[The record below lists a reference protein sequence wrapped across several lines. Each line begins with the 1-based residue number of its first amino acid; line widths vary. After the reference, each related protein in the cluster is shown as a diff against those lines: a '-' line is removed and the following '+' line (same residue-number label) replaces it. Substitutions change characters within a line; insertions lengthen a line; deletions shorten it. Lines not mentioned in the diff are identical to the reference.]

1 MYQYQPMQLPDFSQA
16 GREMVSGLGA
26 LVMMQQARESERRA
40 SSEAALGRAERAA
53 DREAKLRAQTLED
66 ARLRR
71 QDDRQAFADLM
82 TLRKYERESVV
93 SDLQNI
99 QVLQQMEKRKDQ
111 EQLELVHQGDIS
123 VAMNAGSPAESALAI
138 GRMASD
144 GVLSGLRPELQQ
156 QLLTLQSGQHST
168 PIPIAGEAAIPLS
181 AIDGMLRSSDEDQKA
196 RALAVYF
203 SQNGS
208 EQELG
213 SYGLSPATIAM
224 GKRLAGIAG
233 NHEAAKQAG
242 AIQKQFQNLSQ
253 QRALLLGYIQSSIG
267 STDPAVRGEAEK
279 AKEQLRALKPAM
291 QSLQTLFEN
300 LPKTSGMSLDPNTGS
315 IEFDSGV
322 PAAMLVAEGFSDSF
336 RTKGVFTPYEQR
348 LAGLAEDAKAGKLDR
363 DTFMKRAQQLKNE
376 LPNPQDFTVSMDHLF
391 VLARA
396 KSEGSLDPY
405 SEDAARVLGNTDWSK
420 GIGQVETAVG
430 GNPVAFISRVLGKD
444 FVEAAANHASYQENR
459 DDFERKG
466 DLPGLTKKAP
476 RVTRDQAL
484 QELRSLKALEE
495 FLPADEF
502 SGVQRSRLRF
512 LEDALEMTLDPAT
525 GDYLHVSQVS
535 APGAFPE
542 KWRAFHTEAYRSGI
556 TDAIFANPR
565 YEDELLGDAAKE
577 AEVVFRS
584 ATVIGS
590 PRLQALSWA
599 RGMLQGGAEKD
610 KFFSLMTSSE
620 RSTMVGRAEA
630 SLLRRGA
637 TRGGALFG
645 RPVSYTYTYENLGG
659 MTPAQYKASAW
670 VSRRALDGVS
680 PATTGY
686 KKDELVARIKDL
698 MAEFDRQSKAFSRYG
713 ASDIDYSFFVRQDP
727 ELRAKVGLLLDH
739 LRRKKGGLEG
749 SPEEAK
755 ALNRMLGNSD
765 YGYEGYEGYGTTGPS
780 VFDVLLTP
788 KSPSVSGASGAA
800 GTQAPQTPEAEAPR
814 SRATPAAEK
823 AEGNPLRR
831 ASVNFGGE

>member
-53 DREAKLRAQTLED
+53 DREAKLRAQMLED

-99 QVLQQMEKRKDQ
+99 QVLQQMEKRKGQ

-123 VAMNAGSPAESALAI
+123 LALNAGSPAESALAI

-208 EQELG
+208 EQALG

-224 GKRLAGIAG
+224 GKRLAGITG

-336 RTKGVFTPYEQR
+336 RTKGVFAPFEQQ
-348 LAGLAEDAKAGKLDR
+348 LASLAEDAKAGKLDR

-376 LPNPQDFTVSMDHLF
+376 LPNPQDFTVSMDRLF

-396 KSEGSLDPY
+396 KSEGRLDPY
-405 SEDAARVLGNTDWSK
+405 SDEAVGLLSSTDWSK

-430 GNPVAFISRVLGKD
+430 GNPVAFVSRVLGKD
-444 FVEAAANHASYQENR
+444 FVEAAANYAAYKENVA
-459 DDFERKG
+459 DFERKG
-466 DLPGLTKKAP
+466 ELPGLTKKAP

-484 QELRSLKALEE
+484 QELRDLKTLEE
-495 FLPADEF
+495 LLPEDEF

-542 KWRAFHTEAYRSGI
+542 EARALHTEAYRSGI

-565 YEDELLGDAAKE
+565 YEDELLGDATKE
-577 AEVVFRS
+577 AKAVFRS
-584 ATVIGS
+584 ATIVGS
-590 PRLQALSWA
+590 PRQQALTLA
-599 RGMLQGGAEKD
+599 R
-610 KFFSLMTSSE
+610 
-620 RSTMVGRAEA
+620 
-630 SLLRRGA
+630 
-637 TRGGALFG
+637 
-645 RPVSYTYTYENLGG
+645 
-659 MTPAQYKASAW
+659 
-670 VSRRALDGVS
+670 
-680 PATTGY
+680 
-686 KKDELVARIKDL
+686 
-698 MAEFDRQSKAFSRYG
+698 
-713 ASDIDYSFFVRQDP
+713 
-727 ELRAKVGLLLDH
+727 
-739 LRRKKGGLEG
+739 
-749 SPEEAK
+749 
-755 ALNRMLGNSD
+755 
-765 YGYEGYEGYGTTGPS
+765 
-780 VFDVLLTP
+780 
-788 KSPSVSGASGAA
+788 
-800 GTQAPQTPEAEAPR
+800 
-814 SRATPAAEK
+814 
-823 AEGNPLRR
+823 
-831 ASVNFGGE
+831 

>member
-16 GREMVSGLGA
+16 GREVVSGLGA

-40 SSEAALGRAERAA
+40 SSEAALDRAERAA
-53 DREAKLRAQTLED
+53 DREAKLRAQMLED

-99 QVLQQMEKRKDQ
+99 QVLQQMETRKRQ
-111 EQLELVHQGDIS
+111 EQLEITHQYDIS
-123 VAMNAGSPAESALAI
+123 LAMNAGSPAESALAI
-138 GRMASD
+138 GRMSSN
-144 GVLSGLRPELQQ
+144 GILSGLRPELQQ

-224 GKRLAGIAG
+224 GKRLAGITG

-336 RTKGVFTPYEQR
+336 RTKGVFAPFEQQ
-348 LAGLAEDAKAGKLDR
+348 LASLAEDAKAGKLDR

-376 LPNPQDFTVSMDHLF
+376 LPNPPDFTVSMDHLF

-444 FVEAAANHASYQENR
+444 FVEAAANYASYQENR

-466 DLPGLTKKAP
+466 ELPGLTKKAP

-484 QELRSLKALEE
+484 QELRDLKTLEE
-495 FLPADEF
+495 LLPEDEF

-512 LEDALEMTLDPAT
+512 LEDALEMAWDPAT
-525 GDYLHVSQVS
+525 GDYVPTAMVHTL
-535 APGAFPE
+535 PGYSE
-542 KWRAFHTEAYRSGI
+542 SSSEFHRMAYRQGVTGKYI
-556 TDAIFANPR
+556 ENPR
-565 YEDELLGDAAKE
+565 YYNNLGGDASDE
-577 AEVVFRS
+577 AAVVFRS
-584 ATVIGS
+584 GTIFGLGKYAES
-590 PRLQALSWA
+590 ELAKALSGDA
-599 RGMLQGGAEKD
+599 TSRAAVFDLLTEAEQ
-610 KFFSLMTSSE
+610 
-620 RSTMVGRAEA
+620 STVFG
-630 SLLRRGA
+630 RGA
-637 TRGGALFG
+637 GALG
-645 RPVSYTYTYENLGG
+645 RRVATGVKGGVLGRELGYQKTYDQLGG
-659 MTPAQYKASAW
+659 MSVPQYKASAW
-670 VSRRALDGVS
+670 LSKRVFDGVS
-680 PATTGY
+680 PSATPA

-698 MAEFDRQSKAFSRYG
+698 MAEFDKQSEEFSRYG

-765 YGYEGYEGYGTTGPS
+765 YGYEGYGTTGPS
-780 VFDVLLTP
+780 VLSTLFTPLGAPSPQATEALGADAAKTDVEIP
-788 KSPSVSGASGAA
+788 
-800 GTQAPQTPEAEAPR
+800 
-814 SRATPAAEK
+814 
-823 AEGNPLRR
+823 
-831 ASVNFGGE
+831 